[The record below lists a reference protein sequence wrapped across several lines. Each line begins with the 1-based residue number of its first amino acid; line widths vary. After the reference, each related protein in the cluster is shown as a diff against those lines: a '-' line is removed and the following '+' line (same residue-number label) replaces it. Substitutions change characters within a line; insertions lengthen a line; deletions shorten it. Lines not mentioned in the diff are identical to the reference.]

1 MAGRCERGP
10 APGAKAALATAID
23 VASRFGERL
32 VIVYGTE
39 PPGALGEEH
48 RSHEAALEQLGSET
62 YLYASAPGL
71 PQICVRQE
79 GQLGLARGDTVR
91 LRARRDA
98 IHLFN
103 SEGLALRAMQGT
115 GHLA

>member
-1 MAGRCERGP
+1 MAVGRRAIGEGVPLGLAVCADP
-10 APGAKAALATAID
+10 ALAGEFTSWKTQVSEVWPKVSVTD
-23 VASRFGERL
+23 VRL
-32 VIVYGTE
+32 DG
-39 PPGALGEEH
+39 
-48 RSHEAALEQLGSET
+48 
-62 YLYASAPGL
+62 
-71 PQICVRQE
+71 
-79 GQLGLARGDTVR
+79 ARGDTVR